1 MKVILLSDVEK
12 LGASHD
18 VVEVA
23 DGFARNFL
31 LPRGLATPGTKS
43 ALSQLENMRRVDD
56 RRQNRAR
63 GAAGEIAAQI
73 EGKTVVMPANVGAAG
88 RLYGS
93 VGTADIAEQLHSQLG
108 VAIDRKLIQLPE
120 AIREIGVYHVP
131 VALHRDVK
139 VTLTVQVGET
149 SAIEEAQRA
158 AQHAAQIEAATIA
171 GSTPP
176 SQD

>member
-1 MKVILLSDVEK
+1 MKVILLADVEK

-31 LPRGLATPGTKS
+31 LPRGLAMGANKS
-43 ALSQLENMRRVDD
+43 AMSQLENMKRVDD

-63 GAAGEIAAQI
+63 GAAQELSAKI
-73 EGKTVVMPANVGAAG
+73 EGKTIIMPANVGTGG

-93 VGTADIAEQLHSQLG
+93 IGAADISEQLQSQLG
-108 VAIDRKLIQLPE
+108 VEVDRRMVQIPE
-120 AIREIGVYHVP
+120 AIREVGVYQVP

-139 VTLTVQVGET
+139 VSLTVQVGDNAAIQAAQNEAQAAR
-149 SAIEEAQRA
+149 AIELGSQAPAEVA
-158 AQHAAQIEAATIA
+158 A
-171 GSTPP
+171 
-176 SQD
+176 

>member
-31 LPRGLATPGTKS
+31 VPRGLAMSATKS
-43 ALSQLENMRRVDD
+43 AMSQLENMKRVED

-63 GAAGEIAAQI
+63 GAAQEVSAKI
-73 EGKTVVMPANVGAAG
+73 ENKTIIMPANVGPAG

-93 VGTADIAEQLHSQLG
+93 IGAQDIAEQLKAQLG
-108 VAIDRKLIQLPE
+108 VEIDRKLVQIPE
-120 AIREIGVYHVP
+120 AIREVGIYQVS

-139 VTLTVQVGET
+139 VTITVQVGDLA
-149 SAIEEAQRA
+149 SIQAAAREAQAARA
-158 AQHAAQIEAATIA
+158 MELGSQPPAEAVA
-171 GSTPP
+171 
-176 SQD
+176 